1 MRRLLVMVTLTAAC
15 VMGVSATTSAYPIG
29 PTLALSATTVA
40 PGAPFSATF
49 DGCILG
55 ETVSVSIEG
64 GDSDSATCAG
74 PAGSSRWIS
83 QEPGGT
89 ATVTLTAPTVPG
101 TYTVT
106 GTTSESGLSATATLT
121 VAAAAP
127 APGAPAPGQLPT
139 TGSDSS
145 VPIAQIA
152 AGVLIAGVGLAGVA
166 MYRRRPART

>member
-15 VMGVSATTSAYPIG
+15 VMGVSATASAYPPGG
-29 PTLALSATTVA
+29 PTLTLSATTVA
-40 PGAPFSATF
+40 PGAPFSVVFT
-49 DGCILG
+49 GCTLG

-74 PAGSSRWIS
+74 PAGSSRWIA

-106 GTTSESGLSATATLT
+106 GTTSESGLTATATLT

-127 APGAPAPGQLPT
+127 APAAPGQLPT
-139 TGSDSS
+139 TGSGNS

-152 AGVLIAGVGLAGVA
+152 AGVLIAGAGLAAVA
-166 MYRRRPART
+166 MYRRRPAARA